1 MNDLKI
7 NDFFQFVGKSDM
19 YFTFSKFYVLLKF
32 DKDEYLI
39 TTNTDSPLMIS
50 KEDFYIGFRKAE
62 NIQVKNENKV
72 ENRSQ
77 EQRPS
82 GGATHYY
89 ELPKN
94 ATELKHLIRHK
105 KMSHPIGEAFCS
117 LYRLNDNGEYKR
129 NLEKAKYYIETELQ
143 YLEEGRK

>member
-1 MNDLKI
+1 MYKIGDKLKCSFDI
-7 NDFFQFVGKSDM
+7 SGICKFTANGIYEIATQRQQDKKYVIFDDNNEATYFEEDELGYFEKVDIRCQKSR
-19 YFTFSKFYVLLKF
+19 L
-32 DKDEYLI
+32 
-39 TTNTDSPLMIS
+39 
-50 KEDFYIGFRKAE
+50 
-62 NIQVKNENKV
+62 
-72 ENRSQ
+72 
-77 EQRPS
+77 S
-82 GGATHYY
+82 GGSTHYY

-143 YLEEGRK
+143 YLEEGRE

>member
-1 MNDLKI
+1 M
-7 NDFFQFVGKSDM
+7 
-19 YFTFSKFYVLLKF
+19 
-32 DKDEYLI
+32 
-39 TTNTDSPLMIS
+39 
-50 KEDFYIGFRKAE
+50 
-62 NIQVKNENKV
+62 ENKILLSEQV
-72 ENRSQ
+72 FYDCNLPEEIEGYELIEVSDDIYKYKKIIDLNFKKVDNQSERNQ
-77 EQRPS
+77 EQRLT
-82 GGATHYY
+82 GGSTHYY

-143 YLEEGRK
+143 YLEEGRE

>member
-1 MNDLKI
+1 MEIIEIGDIMEVILYYDGSLK
-7 NDFFQFVGKSDM
+7 VGCRYSIVSLDNHRVCLIDDDDDKLYIEYSILET
-19 YFTFSKFYVLLKF
+19 YFK
-32 DKDEYLI
+32 
-39 TTNTDSPLMIS
+39 
-50 KEDFYIGFRKAE
+50 
-62 NIQVKNENKV
+62 KV
-72 ENRSQ
+72 ESRNQ
-77 EQRPS
+77 EQRRS
-82 GGATHYY
+82 GGSTHYY
-89 ELPKN
+89 ELPEN

>member
-1 MNDLKI
+1 MITMKLVILIQMSQVILK
-7 NDFFQFVGKSDM
+7 K
-19 YFTFSKFYVLLKF
+19 
-32 DKDEYLI
+32 LI
-39 TTNTDSPLMIS
+39 LD
-50 KEDFYIGFRKAE
+50 
-62 NIQVKNENKV
+62 VKN
-72 ENRSQ
+72 Q
-77 EQRPS
+77 GPS
-82 GGATHYY
+82 GGSTHYY

-143 YLEEGRK
+143 YLEEGRE

>member
-1 MNDLKI
+1 MYKIGDKLKCEVTI
-7 NDFFQFVGKSDM
+7 SGNYD
-19 YFTFSKFYVLLKF
+19 FTFGNIYEIATQRQQDKKYVIF
-32 DKDEYLI
+32 DDNNEATYFDEDELGYF
-39 TTNTDSPLMIS
+39 
-50 KEDFYIGFRKAE
+50 E
-62 NIQVKNENKV
+62 KV
-72 ENRSQ
+72 DIRCQKS
-77 EQRPS
+77 RPS
-82 GGATHYY
+82 GGSTHYY

-143 YLEEGRK
+143 YLEEGRD

>member
-1 MNDLKI
+1 MEDLKVG
-7 NDFFQFVGKSDM
+7 DFIKCMSFYKIGVTVGKIYKIDNLDDNKKII
-19 YFTFSKFYVLLKF
+19 TFIDDDLDLRSIEIKILHRNFK
-32 DKDEYLI
+32 
-39 TTNTDSPLMIS
+39 
-50 KEDFYIGFRKAE
+50 
-62 NIQVKNENKV
+62 KV
-72 ENRSQ
+72 DNQSQRNQ

-82 GGATHYY
+82 GGSTHYY

-143 YLEEGRK
+143 YLEERRD

>member
-1 MNDLKI
+1 MEDLKVG
-7 NDFFQFVGKSDM
+7 DFIKCMSFYDIGVTVGKTYKIDNLDDNKKRI
-19 YFTFSKFYVLLKF
+19 TFIDDDLDIRSIEIKILNRNFK
-32 DKDEYLI
+32 
-39 TTNTDSPLMIS
+39 
-50 KEDFYIGFRKAE
+50 
-62 NIQVKNENKV
+62 KV
-72 ENRSQ
+72 DNQSERNQ
-77 EQRPS
+77 ELRLT
-82 GGATHYY
+82 GGSTHYY

-143 YLEEGRK
+143 YLEEGRD

>member
-1 MNDLKI
+1 MENETLLSEEIFYDCNLPKEIEGYKLIEVSDDIYRYKKI
-7 NDFFQFVGKSDM
+7 NNQ
-19 YFTFSKFYVLLKF
+19 SKR
-32 DKDEYLI
+32 
-39 TTNTDSPLMIS
+39 N
-50 KEDFYIGFRKAE
+50 
-62 NIQVKNENKV
+62 
-72 ENRSQ
+72 Q
-77 EQRPS
+77 ELRLT
-82 GGATHYY
+82 GGSTHYY

-143 YLEEGRK
+143 YLEEGRD

>member
-1 MNDLKI
+1 MARVGEIEENEMCEHSKI
-7 NDFFQFVGKSDM
+7 DNF
-19 YFTFSKFYVLLKF
+19 
-32 DKDEYLI
+32 I
-39 TTNTDSPLMIS
+39 T
-50 KEDFYIGFRKAE
+50 EDYIIE
-62 NIQVKNENKV
+62 NIEPRNQ
-72 ENRSQ
+72 Q
-77 EQRPS
+77 QRPS
-82 GGATHYY
+82 GGSTHYY

-143 YLEEGRK
+143 YLEEGRD

>member
-1 MNDLKI
+1 MARVGEIEENEMCEPSKI
-7 NDFFQFVGKSDM
+7 DNF
-19 YFTFSKFYVLLKF
+19 
-32 DKDEYLI
+32 I
-39 TTNTDSPLMIS
+39 T
-50 KEDFYIGFRKAE
+50 EDYIIEDIETR
-62 NIQVKNENKV
+62 N
-72 ENRSQ
+72 Q
-77 EQRPS
+77 ELRLT
-82 GGATHYY
+82 GGSTHYY

-143 YLEEGRK
+143 YLEEGRD